1 MDSKCSV
8 FSNFQSHTYLVA
20 QNSLKSQTPVFFV
33 SKVNSKGSFFF
44 LNKKCKHFFLIGIND
59 QIQLTATEIKVEKTP
74 SVREMV
80 ITRDMLL

>member
-20 QNSLKSQTPVFFV
+20 QNSLKSQTPVFFRV
-33 SKVNSKGSFFF
+33 KGKQQGEFFF